1 MEIDIRK
8 NIINNLKNEDVK
20 GIISIIDESITSKDE
35 LVLPGLGVILEILW
49 NDLDNNDKEKLANIV
64 INFLIDLFIL
74 LPKNSLLRQFL

>member
-49 NDLDNNDKEKLANIV
+49 NDLDSNYKETLANTLIKK
-64 INFLIDLFIL
+64 IN
-74 LPKNSLLRQFL
+74 

>member
-8 NIINNLKNEDVK
+8 NIINNLKNEDVN

-49 NDLDNNDKEKLANIV
+49 NDLDSNYKETLANTLIKK
-64 INFLIDLFIL
+64 IN
-74 LPKNSLLRQFL
+74 